1 MSSEW
6 LMIRSEYL
14 GLIHMSDC
22 NICSKVK
29 HDAFPF
35 LLNIGPH
42 CNSDA

>member
-1 MSSEW
+1 
-6 LMIRSEYL
+6 MIRSEYI

-35 LLNIGPH
+35 LLKIGPH
-42 CNSDA
+42 CNIDDKIP

>member
-1 MSSEW
+1 MIWSECK
-6 LMIRSEYL
+6 
-14 GLIHMSDC
+14 GLIHISDC

-42 CNSDA
+42 YNSDA